1 MKYILVSFMILAH
14 TLVYANVNQYEM
26 NLIQS
31 VIPGSKIL
39 DAEKSPI
46 DGLYLVM
53 LENKKFLYIYPFK
66 HIIFFGEIM
75 SSKGQNI
82 SVALK
87 DKLIKDNSSNSDLL
101 KEIQSKKDVIKSM
114 KEIAIKVVYGKG
126 NSKYVLYTF
135 TDPDCPFCQKLEK
148 EFSRSNIEVNYL
160 FTPIERLHPLAAT
173 KAKQLISNTQ
183 DMPRLLNKIRE
194 GDTLNVKENSESKII
209 LEKMKKI
216 AKMFNFES
224 TPLSIVIDKR
234 TDTVV
239 DFIQGA
245 DMKKIKQ
252 YIKGEKDEK

>member
-1 MKYILVSFMILAH
+1 MD
-14 TLVYANVNQYEM
+14 E
-26 NLIQS
+26 
-31 VIPGSKIL
+31 
-39 DAEKSPI
+39 
-46 DGLYLVM
+46 
-53 LENKKFLYIYPFK
+53 
-66 HIIFFGEIM
+66 
-75 SSKGQNI
+75 
-82 SVALK
+82 
-87 DKLIKDNSSNSDLL
+87 LL
-101 KEIQSKKDVIKSM
+101 KRKTRIEHKLAKKHLTDGCVILYDITNIWFEGEYKNSQ
-114 KEIAIKVVYGKG
+114 KVVYGKG

-183 DMPRLLNKIRE
+183 DIPRLLNKIRE